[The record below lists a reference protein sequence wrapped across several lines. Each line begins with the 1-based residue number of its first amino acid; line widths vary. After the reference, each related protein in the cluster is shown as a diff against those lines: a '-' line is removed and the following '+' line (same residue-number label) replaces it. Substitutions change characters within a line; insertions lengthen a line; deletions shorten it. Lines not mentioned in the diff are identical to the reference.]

1 MTYDPF
7 FRTDIFQN
15 KPWYGELR
23 IFLAIG
29 VCEVP
34 DKYVG
39 EIRSALRKLGHETR
53 ITAAKYVGRQMVI
66 GNGLTKA
73 AVSDYVMSTYTKG

>member
-7 FRTDIFQN
+7 FRTDNFQN
-15 KPWYGELR
+15 KPWHGELR

-39 EIRSALRKLGHETR
+39 EIRSAFR
-53 ITAAKYVGRQMVI
+53 
-66 GNGLTKA
+66 
-73 AVSDYVMSTYTKG
+73 